1 MIQADTEIEGV
12 NMALGAAATGAR
24 AATGS
29 TGQGV
34 ALMQEAIAEAALN
47 ELPLV
52 IFTMGRGQQDY
63 FQCTRGGGW
72 GDYRTITLAPS
83 SVVEA
88 DELTRLAFELA
99 DKWLTPVIVYGDHMI
114 GFTQMTV
121 EHDPARAPAP
131 HPDKP
136 WALDGSSGGTG
147 QSKVIW
153 TWRMGKHNTPGVG
166 PDQHWR
172 DVAAKYDE
180 VARVE
185 PRHTSCVRSTDARHL
200 VVSFGTTGSFVDYV
214 VDDLRTEGH
223 AIGTFRPVTLWP
235 FPSDAL
241 AAAAADCEQ
250 VLVYELN
257 AGPDGRRRSAGG
269 ERRGARPLDRR
280 REPRRVGHAPGRVA
294 RRRHHAREDS
304 RGNRRSRS
312 MTEGTPVDLTGA
324 RKVAP
329 FAPDLLQTTDHYLCS
344 GCGHPVAWRLLVE
357 VLDELNLV
365 DRSIGVVG
373 HGCYTQ
379 IITTADVEFLQCLH
393 GRAPAV
399 ATGMKRMLPDRAIY
413 TLQGD
418 GDMVSEGLAEVL
430 HIAARGE
437 SITCIVL
444 DNGVFGDTGGQ
455 MTATTSVGQRTK
467 TDVSG
472 RAPAQY
478 GYPIPIADIVA
489 QLPGVAYVARGAVD
503 RPNAVSRTRRYL
515 REAFESQLAGE
526 GFSLVEILTMCPTG
540 WSVPADKGAEY
551 QRDERIATTPLGEL
565 RAR

>member
-1 MIQADTEIEGV
+1 MPLVLREGYDAIAAAAVDVGCRFFSGYPMLPFTGLLDAFTRALEPVGGVMIQADTEIEGV

-52 IFTMGRGQQDY
+52 IFTIGRGQQDY

-99 DKWLTPVIVYGDHMI
+99 DKWLTPVILYGDHMI

-121 EHDPARAPAP
+121 EHDPARTPVP
-131 HPDKP
+131 HPEKP

-147 QSKVIW
+147 KSKVIW

-185 PRHTSCVRSTDARHL
+185 PMHTSSYLEGARHL

-214 VDDLRTEGH
+214 VEDLRSEGH
-223 AIGTFRPVTLWP
+223 ALGTFRPVTLWP

-241 AAAAADCEQ
+241 AAAAANCEQ

-257 AGPDGRRRSAGG
+257 AGQMVDDVRLAVN
-269 ERRGARPLDRR
+269 GA
-280 REPRRVGHAPGRVA
+280 V
-294 RRRHHAREDS
+294 
-304 RGNRRSRS
+304 
-312 MTEGTPVDLTGA
+312 PV
-324 RKVAP
+324 
-329 FAPDLLQTTDHYLCS
+329 H
-344 GCGHPVAWRLLVE
+344 
-357 VLDELNLV
+357 
-365 DRSIGVVG
+365 SIGGVSQDESGMRQGELLGVD
-373 HGCYTQ
+373 TM
-379 IITTADVEFLQCLH
+379 
-393 GRAPAV
+393 RARILA
-399 ATGMKRMLPDRAIY
+399 AI
-413 TLQGD
+413 
-418 GDMVSEGLAEVL
+418 E
-430 HIAARGE
+430 
-437 SITCIVL
+437 
-444 DNGVFGDTGGQ
+444 
-455 MTATTSVGQRTK
+455 
-467 TDVSG
+467 
-472 RAPAQY
+472 
-478 GYPIPIADIVA
+478 
-489 QLPGVAYVARGAVD
+489 GAV
-503 RPNAVSRTRRYL
+503 R
-515 REAFESQLAGE
+515 
-526 GFSLVEILTMCPTG
+526 
-540 WSVPADKGAEY
+540 
-551 QRDERIATTPLGEL
+551 
-565 RAR
+565 